1 MSRKQD
7 PLSVE
12 FLLLGIIRKQPI
24 HAYDLDK
31 MLKEKEEFSVVWRFN
46 QSQLYAILDKLEKN
60 NLIQSEITQGSAFPF
75 RKIYTL
81 TQEGEDAFQAWKVR
95 PVEKPRELR
104 SDFLVKLYFLKDEPY
119 QIFESVIKQQIMLC
133 NQWIELQN
141 THLKNQPEDAVYL
154 RMVYQFRLES
164 LRSNVTWLN
173 ECLSIQKNEED

>member
-31 MLKEKEEFSVVWRFN
+31 MLKEKEELSVVWRFN

-95 PVEKPRELR
+95 PVEKTRELR
-104 SDFLVKLYFLKDEPY
+104 WVFWVKLFFLKVNL
-119 QIFESVIKQQIMLC
+119 FKFF
-133 NQWIELQN
+133 N
-141 THLKNQPEDAVYL
+141 
-154 RMVYQFRLES
+154 
-164 LRSNVTWLN
+164 
-173 ECLSIQKNEED
+173 